1 MHLRG
6 LARIFVLGTAFA
18 LSPSILSS
26 APAAHAG
33 EIRGN
38 PSDDDPAD
46 QAAVTVYGA
55 AWCGACHA
63 LEQGLREKQIP
74 FEIVDVDKNPSA
86 YAYAKKAAGAGNSIP
101 LTGVARKTSTQWV
114 VGANVAAVEKAYKG
128 E

>member
-1 MHLRG
+1 MNLRAF
-6 LARIFVLGTAFA
+6 ARPFVLGVA
-18 LSPSILSS
+18 LVVSQSFTTD
-26 APAAHAG
+26 AARAEG
-33 EIRGN
+33 LRGN
-38 PSDDDPAD
+38 PTEDDASD
-46 QAAVTVYGA
+46 QAAVTVFGA

-101 LTGVARKTSTQWV
+101 LTGVARKTSTQWI